1 MKAPL
6 YNQTGTKTG
15 DVTLAKNIFEIE
27 GGEGIVHNYLLY
39 QQKSARKPIAHVKG
53 KSSSDVSGG
62 GKKPF
67 AQKHTGRA
75 RQGSTR
81 NPQMR
86 GGGRAFGPKKWAN
99 FAVLM
104 PKKQRNRALF
114 QILSMK
120 AKDGKVYALDKFE
133 LDAPKT
139 KVFADFLGKLDL
151 KRDILVVGNREEKT
165 LKMSSKNIAK
175 AKVILSGYL
184 NPQDLLTYDSILF
197 TEAALK
203 DLETTYSK

>member
-6 YNQTGTKTG
+6 YNQSGEKKG
-15 DVTLAKNIFEIE
+15 ELTLAKQIFEVE
-27 GGEGIVHNYLLY
+27 GGEGIVHSYLVY
-39 QQKSARKPIAHVKG
+39 QQKSARNPIAHVMNK
-53 KSSSDVSGG
+53 SDVSGG

-81 NPQMR
+81 NPHMK
-86 GGGRAFGPKKWAN
+86 GGGRAFGPKKWQN
-99 FAVLM
+99 FAVMM

-120 AKDGKVYALDKFE
+120 AKDGKVLALDKFE
-133 LDAPKT
+133 LESPKT
-139 KVFADFLGKLDL
+139 KTFAGFLEKLDL
-151 KRDILVVGNREEKT
+151 NRDVLVVGNREEKT
-165 LKMSSKNIAK
+165 LKLSAKNVAK

-184 NPQDLLTYDSILF
+184 NPQDLLTYENVLF

-203 DLETTYSK
+203 DLEKTYTK